1 MARIHCIG
9 KPETESEAAAIK
21 YLAESLPPDYR
32 IIHNF
37 EACARPGELPY
48 EYDVCVLGRNAVY
61 HVEVKHFTGVIRGDK
76 HRWRFD
82 SGHTFPSPIPLANKK
97 SKILASRLR
106 KRANLGRVYVDTVVL
121 ITDPRAGI
129 RIMDD
134 QADRVIKIGTDY
146 AIRRLTDP
154 TKLPHG
160 CRNNCIT
167 SLHDEISD
175 AIVGSNPA
183 PSRKLKQ
190 IGLYNIEEKIS
201 QYDSHSVFLAS
212 HRYLTTRPRTI
223 LKVYHYDLYAA
234 PKERERQLQAIFH
247 DQEALRLIS
256 SHPSIIRT
264 GDFFASDVNSA
275 DFVLPHEYFE
285 RGRTLEDILDDSESA
300 KLTWQD
306 KRLIIESVAKGLNH
320 CHKANI
326 IHRDLKP
333 HSIVVVPPGDGFGSA
348 SGISTRNFKSDGR
361 DDDEAGE
368 ENEVLRVLLVNFDL
382 ARIRSGTSATILK
395 DAKDRLDPRYTA
407 PEVWRDP
414 LCASEA
420 SDVFSLGVTFHEL
433 ITGKRPFEH
442 IDEVITKKTA
452 QLDAERLV
460 AELSAPDRRSFYG
473 KPENI
478 VRTIE
483 QMLEIDPRC
492 RHQSMDDVIKEL
504 NLLERDGLRRSERI
518 TSMRHLMQICD

>member
-1 MARIHCIG
+1 MAQIHCIG

-21 YLAESLPPDYR
+21 YLSENLPPDYC

-37 EACARPGELPY
+37 ESCARPGELPY
-48 EYDVCVLGRNAVY
+48 EYDICVLGRSAVY

-82 SGHTFPSPIPLANKK
+82 SGHAFPSPIPLANKK

-106 KRANLGRVYVDTVVL
+106 KHQALGRVYVDTVVL

-129 RIMDD
+129 RLVDD
-134 QADRVIKIGTDY
+134 QADRVVKIGTDY
-146 AIRRLTDP
+146 AIRRLTDR
-154 TKLPHG
+154 TKLPSG
-160 CRNNCIT
+160 CRNSCIT
-167 SLHDEISD
+167 SLHDDISD
-175 AIVGSNPA
+175 AIVGSHPT

-212 HRYLTTRPRTI
+212 HKYITTRPRTI
-223 LKVYHYDLYAA
+223 LKVYHFDQYAN
-234 PKERERQLQAIFH
+234 PRDREHQLKAIFH

-256 SHPSIIRT
+256 SHPCIIRT
-264 GDFFASDVNSA
+264 GDFFASDANPA

-285 RGRTLEDILDDSESA
+285 KGRTLEDILDDSDSS

-306 KRLIIESVAKGLNH
+306 KRLIIEHVAEGLKH
-320 CHKANI
+320 CHKAGV

-333 HSIVVVPPGDGFGSA
+333 HSIVVVPSGDGFGS
-348 SGISTRNFKSDGR
+348 SPGIATTLRKSDDR
-361 DDDEAGE
+361 DDEESGEKDE
-368 ENEVLRVLLVNFDL
+368 VQVKLVNFDL
-382 ARIRSGTSATILK
+382 ARIRSGNKATILK

-420 SDVFSLGVTFHEL
+420 SDVFSLGVTFYEL
-433 ITGKRPFEH
+433 ITGHRPFEH
-442 IDEVITKKTA
+442 IEEVIKKKTV
-452 QLDAERLV
+452 QFDTERLV
-460 AELSAPDRRSFYG
+460 AELSAPGRRSFYG

-483 QMLEIDPRC
+483 QMLEVDPRC
-492 RHQSMDDVIKEL
+492 RHQSMDAVIKEL
-504 NLLERDGLRRSERI
+504 NLLETEGLRRSERI

>member
-1 MARIHCIG
+1 MAQIHCIG

-21 YLAESLPPDYR
+21 YLAENLPPDHR
-32 IIHNF
+32 IVHNF
-37 EACARPGELPY
+37 EACSRPGELPY
-48 EYDVCVLGRNAVY
+48 EYDIVVLGSNAVY
-61 HVEVKHFTGVIRGDK
+61 HVEVKHFTGTIRGDK

-106 KRANLGRVYVDTVVL
+106 KRQNLGRVFVDTVVL

-129 RIMDD
+129 RIVDD

-154 TKLPHG
+154 SKLPSG
-160 CRNNCIT
+160 CRNSCIT
-167 SLHDEISD
+167 SLHDQISE
-175 AIVGSNPA
+175 AIVGSTPA

-212 HRYLTTRPRTI
+212 HKYIHTRPRTI
-223 LKVYHYDLYAA
+223 LKVYHHDLYAT
-234 PKERERQLQAIFH
+234 PKERERQLAAIFH

-264 GDFFASDVNSA
+264 GDFFASDANPS

-285 RGRTLEDILDDSESA
+285 RGRTLEDILDDA
-300 KLTWQD
+300 KSSTLTWQD
-306 KRLIIESVAKGLNH
+306 KRLIIESVAKGLKH
-320 CHKANI
+320 CHKAGI
-326 IHRDLKP
+326 IHRDIKP
-333 HSIVVVPPGDGFGSA
+333 HSIVVVPPGDGFGTTA
-348 SGISTRNFKSDGR
+348 GTCITSTDYR
-361 DDDEAGE
+361 DDDETKDDDD
-368 ENEVLRVLLVNFDL
+368 EVLVKLVNFDL
-382 ARIRSGTSATILK
+382 ARIRTGTNATVLK

-420 SDVFSLGVTFHEL
+420 SDVFSLGLTFYEL
-433 ITGKRPFEH
+433 ITGQRPFNH
-442 IDEVITKKTA
+442 VDEVIAKNTPIS
-452 QLDAERLV
+452 LDTERLV
-460 AELSAPDRRSFYG
+460 AELSAPGRRSFYG
-473 KPENI
+473 KPEHI
-478 VRTIE
+478 IRSIE
-483 QMLEIDPRC
+483 QMLEVDPKC
-492 RHQSMDDVIKEL
+492 RQQSMDAVIKEL
-504 NLLERDGLRRSERI
+504 NLSETEGLRRSERI
-518 TSMRHLMQICD
+518 TSMRHLMKICD